1 MTSDGFRLYPAHL
14 EPDRQRGLLQEVM
27 AAAAQAPFFTPTMPR
42 SGAPF
47 SVVMTNCGPLGW
59 VSDRDGGYR
68 YQQTHPVTGQAWPP
82 IPDILLE
89 IWEALCGYAA
99 PPEACLVNLYRG
111 GAKMGLHVDA
121 DEAATD
127 APVLSISLGDT
138 ALFRLGGRRR
148 TDPTRSLKLSSGDV
162 AVLGGESRHCYHGV
176 DRILPGS
183 SRLIP
188 DGGRMNLTLRRV
200 TRP

>member
-1 MTSDGFRLYPAHL
+1 MTTDGFRLYPAHL
-14 EPDRQRGLLQEVM
+14 DPDRQRALLQEVM
-27 AAAAQAPFFTPTMPR
+27 AAAGQAPFFTPTMPR
-42 SGAPF
+42 TGAPF
-47 SVVMTNCGPLGW
+47 SVVMTNLGPLGW

-68 YQQTHPVTGQAWPP
+68 YQSTHPVTGQAWPP
-82 IPDILLE
+82 MPDMLLE
-89 IWEALCGYAA
+89 IWATLCGYSA

-121 DEAATD
+121 DEEAAD
-127 APVLSISLGDT
+127 APVLSISLGDA

-162 AVLGGESRHCYHGV
+162 AVLGGESRHFYHGV
-176 DRILPGS
+176 DRILPGT

-188 DGGRMNLTLRRV
+188 DGGRINLTLRRV